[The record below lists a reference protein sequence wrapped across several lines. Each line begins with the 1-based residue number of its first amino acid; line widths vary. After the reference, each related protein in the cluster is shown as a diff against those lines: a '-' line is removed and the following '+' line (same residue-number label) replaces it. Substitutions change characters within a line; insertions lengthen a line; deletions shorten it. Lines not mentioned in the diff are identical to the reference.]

1 MFYELNYRKIFF
13 WFRVK
18 CLKQGIKNR
27 NSVLNRVGKSAIFVL
42 NRVREGGAGPHLA
55 TQGYI
60 EFPPPPRWGPTAL
73 ISEEMSQ
80 ERKSPIWDKLSQA

>member
-1 MFYELNYRKIFF
+1 MFYELNYSKCFF

-60 EFPPPPRWGPTAL
+60 AFPPPPRVGAHRTYFRRDEP
-73 ISEEMSQ
+73 
-80 ERKSPIWDKLSQA
+80 RKKITYLG